1 MLCYLYCVARAKVT
15 FFISREEQEE
25 EEEEEDERKK
35 GETFAMMK
43 KT

>member
-1 MLCYLYCVARAKVT
+1 MLCYLYYVARAKVT

-25 EEEEEDERKK
+25 QEEEDERKK